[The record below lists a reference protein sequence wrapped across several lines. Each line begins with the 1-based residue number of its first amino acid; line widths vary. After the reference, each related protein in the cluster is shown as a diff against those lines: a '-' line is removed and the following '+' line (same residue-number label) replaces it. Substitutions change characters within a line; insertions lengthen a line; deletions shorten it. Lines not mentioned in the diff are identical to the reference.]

1 MNASDALIK
10 TLINNG
16 LEFVFANRGTSE
28 MHLVAAIDHNPAVR
42 PVLGLF
48 EGVVSG
54 AADGYARMSGKSAA
68 NLLHL
73 GPGLGNAFANIHNA
87 KKAFS
92 PMINIVGDHASY
104 HLKHNAPLTSD
115 LDGLA
120 KSSSDWVKRVS
131 SPEQITQ
138 CANDAWKAANESPG
152 NIATLIVPADYA
164 WSNIQTDLPKKVE
177 LNNPKSVDNKLI
189 EAAYKLL
196 LKPNSMLYLGGKFLD
211 EECLKF
217 AAQIATKTGC
227 RLVTDTFVSRIRRG
241 AGLPIVQQVPY
252 FSEMAEDFLQGTES
266 IVFIGTKP
274 PVSFF
279 AYPDKK
285 SFLSPDEA
293 ELFELCSVEE
303 NGYEALALLSELSG
317 SPKIANEL
325 IRPHISDVPTSG
337 DLDVTTLGPLIADMM
352 PEESIVSDESATSSL
367 IVTPYALQAK
377 PHDWLAL
384 TGGSIGQGLPLA
396 IGASIAKPD
405 RPVITLHGDGGA
417 MYTVQA
423 LWTQARENLNI
434 TNIIFSNR
442 SYEILKIELDRVQAV
457 ETGERAASMFSMD
470 NPPIDWV
477 NLAESMGVQGYKPK
491 TVKEFKDVFT
501 KSVNE
506 SGPSLIEIEI

>member
-1 MNASDALIK
+1 M
-10 TLINNG
+10 
-16 LEFVFANRGTSE
+16 
-28 MHLVAAIDHNPAVR
+28 
-42 PVLGLF
+42 
-48 EGVVSG
+48 
-54 AADGYARMSGKSAA
+54 
-68 NLLHL
+68 
-73 GPGLGNAFANIHNA
+73 
-87 KKAFS
+87 
-92 PMINIVGDHASY
+92 
-104 HLKHNAPLTSD
+104 
-115 LDGLA
+115 
-120 KSSSDWVKRVS
+120 
-131 SPEQITQ
+131 
-138 CANDAWKAANESPG
+138 
-152 NIATLIVPADYA
+152 
-164 WSNIQTDLPKKVE
+164 
-177 LNNPKSVDNKLI
+177 
-189 EAAYKLL
+189 
-196 LKPNSMLYLGGKFLD
+196 
-211 EECLKF
+211 
-217 AAQIATKTGC
+217 KTGC

-241 AGLPIVQQVPY
+241 AGLPIIQQVPY
-252 FSEMAEDFLQGTES
+252 FSEMAEDFLHGTES
-266 IVFIGTKP
+266 IVFVGTKP

-293 ELFELCSVEE
+293 ELFQLCSVEE

-367 IVTPYALQAK
+367 IITPHVLQAK

-442 SYEILKIELDRVQAV
+442 SYEILKIELDRVQAI

-470 NPPIDWV
+470 NPPIDWI
-477 NLAESMGVQGYKPK
+477 NLAESMGVQGYKPQ
-491 TVKEFKDVFT
+491 TVKEFKDVFS
-501 KSVNE
+501 KSIND

>member
-1 MNASDALIK
+1 
-10 TLINNG
+10 
-16 LEFVFANRGTSE
+16 
-28 MHLVAAIDHNPAVR
+28 
-42 PVLGLF
+42 
-48 EGVVSG
+48 
-54 AADGYARMSGKSAA
+54 
-68 NLLHL
+68 
-73 GPGLGNAFANIHNA
+73 
-87 KKAFS
+87 
-92 PMINIVGDHASY
+92 
-104 HLKHNAPLTSD
+104 
-115 LDGLA
+115 
-120 KSSSDWVKRVS
+120 
-131 SPEQITQ
+131 
-138 CANDAWKAANESPG
+138 
-152 NIATLIVPADYA
+152 
-164 WSNIQTDLPKKVE
+164 
-177 LNNPKSVDNKLI
+177 
-189 EAAYKLL
+189 
-196 LKPNSMLYLGGKFLD
+196 MLYLGGKFLD

-317 SPKIANEL
+317 SPKIASEL

-367 IVTPYALQAK
+367 IVTPHALQAK

-396 IGASIAKPD
+396 IAVASVSK
-405 RPVITLHGDGGA
+405 
-417 MYTVQA
+417 A
-423 LWTQARENLNI
+423 LAN
-434 TNIIFSNR
+434 S
-442 SYEILKIELDRVQAV
+442 
-457 ETGERAASMFSMD
+457 ASAF
-470 NPPIDWV
+470 N
-477 NLAESMGVQGYKPK
+477 
-491 TVKEFKDVFT
+491 
-501 KSVNE
+501 KSANFVC
-506 SGPSLIEIEI
+506 S